1 MRIDKH
7 HRTIAQSPRY
17 REGLLCESTN
27 IIAPSR
33 SPLAIARGFYANR
46 QTSIAPSR
54 SPLAIARAFMRIDKH
69 HRPMTRSPLA
79 IARGFYWD
87 TV

>member
-7 HRTIAQSPRY
+7 HCTIAQSPRY

-33 SPLAIARGFYANR
+33 SPLAIARGFY
-46 QTSIAPSR
+46 
-54 SPLAIARAFMRIDKH
+54 
-69 HRPMTRSPLA
+69 
-79 IARGFYWD
+79 WD